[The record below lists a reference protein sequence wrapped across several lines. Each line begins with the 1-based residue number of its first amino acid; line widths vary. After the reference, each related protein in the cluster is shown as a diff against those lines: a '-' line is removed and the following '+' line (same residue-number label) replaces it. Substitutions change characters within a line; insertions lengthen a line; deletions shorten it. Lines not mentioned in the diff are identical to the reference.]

1 MNEEFN
7 SEIYDVEEQKIEIAP
22 QENIAHSNKGLK
34 VFCIALAAVFLLS
47 CCSVGGYFLGRIQ
60 TKTISYSNGD
70 VNITLNK
77 KPNTEELSAAQ
88 IYNEVAP
95 YVVGILVY
103 NDAGKTSEASG
114 VIYSENGYIVT
125 NDHIYSEI
133 PSAKFKIYFYD
144 GLICNATYVAGDTRS
159 DLAVLKI
166 TDDVKVTGA
175 NFGDSSEVI
184 SGEMVCAIGC
194 PNGYSK
200 KSTIT
205 AGIVSAPKVRA
216 SITSNYSSNFIQT
229 DTAINPGNSGGALVN
244 AYGQVIGITSSKI
257 AGAIFEGIAFAI
269 PSQTV
274 KKNVESL
281 ILNGN
286 VVDRAQL
293 GVSYYFF
300 NDIEAKI
307 VKIGVGGLY
316 ISEVNQDSD
325 LLGKVEKG
333 DIVTRI
339 NDVAITDDSV
349 VLDLLEE
356 YKPGEAVLL
365 TVYKS
370 TGEIVTVSA
379 ALLSDVGSSS
389 YVDSTSSDKDESSNA
404 GEFNWP
410 EGY

>member
-1 MNEEFN
+1 
-7 SEIYDVEEQKIEIAP
+7 
-22 QENIAHSNKGLK
+22 
-34 VFCIALAAVFLLS
+34 
-47 CCSVGGYFLGRIQ
+47 
-60 TKTISYSNGD
+60 
-70 VNITLNK
+70 
-77 KPNTEELSAAQ
+77 
-88 IYNEVAP
+88 
-95 YVVGILVY
+95 
-103 NDAGKTSEASG
+103 
-114 VIYSENGYIVT
+114 
-125 NDHIYSEI
+125 
-133 PSAKFKIYFYD
+133 
-144 GLICNATYVAGDTRS
+144 
-159 DLAVLKI
+159 
-166 TDDVKVTGA
+166 
-175 NFGDSSEVI
+175 
-184 SGEMVCAIGC
+184 MVCAIGC

-286 VVDRAQL
+286 VVGRAQL

-307 VKIGVGGLY
+307 VKIGAGGLY
-316 ISEVNQDSD
+316 ISEVNQESD

-356 YKPGEAVLL
+356 YKPGETVLL

-370 TGEIVTVSA
+370 TGEIVTVSV

-389 YVDSTSSDKDESSNA
+389 YVDSTSSDKDESSNG